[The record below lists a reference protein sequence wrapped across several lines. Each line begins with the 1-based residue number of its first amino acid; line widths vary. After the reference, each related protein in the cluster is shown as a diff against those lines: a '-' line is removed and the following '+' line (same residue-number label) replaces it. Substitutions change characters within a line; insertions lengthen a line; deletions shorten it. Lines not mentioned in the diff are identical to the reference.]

1 MLDFLVDFLLIFRAG
16 LLEEEVSIYHL
27 SRAQLF
33 PAATR
38 REISARARVLLL
50 LMLPVLFLL
59 FFRNQMRVKFR
70 MKKLQVQV
78 RVDVAYVLSTGRCSF
93 EGDEL

>member
-38 REISARARVLLL
+38 REISARACV
-50 LMLPVLFLL
+50 V
-59 FFRNQMRVKFR
+59 VA
-70 MKKLQVQV
+70 
-78 RVDVAYVLSTGRCSF
+78 DVAGVVFVVFS
-93 EGDEL
+93 